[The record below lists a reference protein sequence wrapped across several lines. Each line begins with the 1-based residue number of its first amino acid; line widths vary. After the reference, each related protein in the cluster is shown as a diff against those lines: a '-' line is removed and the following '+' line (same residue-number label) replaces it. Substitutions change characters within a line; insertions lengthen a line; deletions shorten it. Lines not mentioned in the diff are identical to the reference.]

1 MKIGIIGA
9 ENSHTAAIAKTINIE
24 KKIRSF
30 SVDYVWG
37 ETLDFARAA
46 AESGQIPNIVRT
58 PKQML
63 GKIDAVVV
71 DHRHAKHHLK
81 AALPFVEQGIP
92 TFIDKPFCYRASEG
106 VEFLKVARKNNA
118 PVTSFSTIPHQ
129 RSFKQLVMKMAGMG
143 DVLAGVTYGPCDLKS
158 KYGGIFF
165 YGIHQVE
172 MTLAAFG
179 YDVSSVLITRNEK
192 GSTGQLIYSSSKIVT
207 MNLIKEGCPGFAIT
221 IVGSGGIYHQ
231 SIKSDKNPYLNGIKM
246 FCEMFRTG
254 KEPLTHEQVLK
265 PVRVLEALERSA
277 KSGKMEKVGK

>member
-24 KKIRSF
+24 KKIRGF

-37 ETLDFARAA
+37 ETQDFARAA
-46 AESGQIPNIVRT
+46 AESGQIPNIVKT

-63 GKIDAVVV
+63 GKIDALVV

-81 AALPFVEQGIP
+81 AALPFMEQGIP

-106 VEFLKVARKNNA
+106 VEFLKIARKNNA
-118 PVTSFSTIPHQ
+118 PVTSFSAIPHQ
-129 RSFKQLVMKMAGMG
+129 QSFKQFVKKMAGMG
-143 DVLAGVTYGPCDLKS
+143 DIVTGATYGPCDLNS
-158 KYGGIFF
+158 KYGGVFF

-172 MTLAAFG
+172 MALVAFG
-179 YDVSSVLITRNEK
+179 YDVSSVLVTRNK
-192 GSTGQLIYSSSKIVT
+192 KSSTGQLIYSSGKVVT
-207 MNLIKEGCPGFAIT
+207 MNFIKEAYHGFAIAV
-221 IVGSGGIYHQ
+221 VGSGEICHQ
-231 SIKSDKNPYLNGIKM
+231 PITFDKNPNLNGIEM
-246 FCEMFRTG
+246 FCGMFRTG

-265 PVRVLEALERSA
+265 PVQVLQALEMSA